1 MNPETT
7 DKALLQK
14 ARLKRYYEKNAERLK
29 QRRRLYYA
37 NRRDDP
43 AVVERNRKRARVWRS
58 NNLERAKKHILAWV
72 AANPD
77 RVKQWRKRNMQSILA
92 RNRNRRSLQLSARGT
107 HTAEDIAA
115 LYKRQRGKCETC
127 KRRLFNKYHV
137 DHITPLVRGGGN
149 GPDNLQL
156 LCPSCNLRKHT
167 KDGYEWAA
175 ENGRLF

>member
-7 DKALLQK
+7 DKALLQNAK
-14 ARLKRYYEKNAERLK
+14 WKRYYEQNAERLK
-29 QRRRLYYA
+29 QLRRRYYA
-37 NRRDDP
+37 DHRDDP
-43 AVVERNRKRARVWRS
+43 AVVEKNRKRAQVWRS
-58 NNLERAKKHILAWV
+58 NNLERAKKRVRAWV

-77 RVKQWRKRNMQSILA
+77 RVKQWRKQNMQSILA
-92 RNRNRRSLQLSARGT
+92 RNRNRRSLKRLAAGT
-107 HTAEDIAA
+107 HTAEDIAE
-115 LYKRQRGKCETC
+115 LYKRQRGKCGTC
-127 KRRLFNKYHV
+127 KHQLFNKYHV
-137 DHITPLVRGGGN
+137 EHITPLVRGGGN